1 VTLWPLIADSTG
13 AVSRSAT
20 ASPRSALERLLAA
33 VTRVL
38 DRLGEHVVLFRYRDW
53 VFVSFGLFAAV
64 GAWLTMSLM
73 GIILIGQGIP
83 PKLFLGITL
92 LGCGAVVAGSWLL
105 AQLFD
110 LRSLLTDHRSAVRR
124 PVFVSW
130 GGALALA
137 LVLALLAALSGH
149 GVLMMLDA
157 GARSIFLGHAV
168 GRLGCLSYGCCFGR
182 PTRSRLAITYRTP
195 QAKAVRVGKLSG
207 VSLHPAALYE
217 AILDLVL
224 FVAVNAVVLAGA
236 PLGTATALAL
246 GGYGCAR
253 FAIEFLRDNHGR
265 ELVGSIALN
274 HLIALTLIG
283 VGVALAGWVLLG
295 ETAASA
301 PIGWATP
308 LSDAPWLPAAV
319 LPAAL
324 LVFAGFSL
332 HRGDV
337 GRW

>member
-1 VTLWPLIADSTG
+1 
-13 AVSRSAT
+13 
-20 ASPRSALERLLAA
+20 
-33 VTRVL
+33 
-38 DRLGEHVVLFRYRDW
+38 
-53 VFVSFGLFAAV
+53 
-64 GAWLTMSLM
+64 
-73 GIILIGQGIP
+73 
-83 PKLFLGITL
+83 
-92 LGCGAVVAGSWLL
+92 
-105 AQLFD
+105 
-110 LRSLLTDHRSAVRR
+110 LRSLLADRRSAVRR

-157 GARSIFLGHAV
+157 GARSIFLGHAI

-182 PTRSRLAITYRTP
+182 PTRSRLAITYRAP

-224 FVAVNAVVLAGA
+224 FLAVNAAVLAGA

-246 GGYGCAR
+246 AGYGCTR
-253 FAIEFLRDNHGR
+253 FAIEFLRDNHGH

-274 HLIALTLIG
+274 HLIALTLFG

-295 ETAASA
+295 ETAAA
-301 PIGWATP
+301 PPVGWASP
-308 LSDAPWLPAAV
+308 LRDAPWLPAAV

-324 LVFAGFSL
+324 VVFAGFSL